1 MCFLPFPRPD
11 VCAHE
16 VVTLNIHR
24 DDVSGSPGRH
34 QRPAAVG
41 GPRFPL
47 LSSGLHAPALERRTE
62 AGLAAEMDQCVRTD
76 WICNAIMRRRNLC
89 LSLSRVHFSL
99 SHQRNNQKHHK
110 TAIII
115 WHFPFSLFFYLKH
128 SHLFDSFFLSRTHT
142 RLC

>member
-1 MCFLPFPRPD
+1 MMLAGPRG
-11 VCAHE
+11 A
-16 VVTLNIHR
+16 IS
-24 DDVSGSPGRH
+24 VS
-34 QRPAAVG
+34 AAVG

-99 SHQRNNQKHHK
+99 SHQRNNPKHHK

-115 WHFPFSLFFYLKH
+115 WHFPFSFSFFYLKH
-128 SHLFDSFFLSRTHT
+128 SHLFDSFFLSFAHAHAIM
-142 RLC
+142 LNINDPGEW